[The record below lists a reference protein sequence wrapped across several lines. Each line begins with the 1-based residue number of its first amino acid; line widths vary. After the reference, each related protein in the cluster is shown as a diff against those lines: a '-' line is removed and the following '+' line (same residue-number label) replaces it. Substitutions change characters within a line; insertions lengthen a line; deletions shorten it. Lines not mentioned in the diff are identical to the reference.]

1 MIGGTDALEEARD
14 ALFAAGESEPA
25 AEAEAFLAH
34 GAWYRGDRDT
44 AQRHYSQAEALV
56 ADGNASASKTRVLA
70 LSARFRMLKGDH
82 EQAIR
87 VAQEALTLAEA
98 LELDELRAHAL
109 TTIGSAKFHMDLSTG
124 RPELEEGLRIALA
137 ADSPIAAVSLN
148 NLGVLSIWEGNFAR
162 SREIYPEAQ
171 RIAERFGDRDSAR
184 FMRGNWIFGS
194 YVVGRWDEAMQA
206 ADAFI
211 LECASS
217 PHYAEGL
224 ARDARATIRVA
235 RGDFDGA
242 REDLEFILEH
252 ARRIQ
257 DPQRL
262 LPALANS
269 AVIRLSLGDEHE
281 ARELAAEAVALAR
294 EHIHMAASANHLIF
308 VAGQFGLRDAYRQS
322 VESAPRGPWQ
332 DLSLAGATGDLQ
344 RAGDLYASFGSPSFE
359 ALARLFG
366 GEDLIATG
374 RRAEGEAEIERALA
388 FHRSVG
394 ATFYIQRGERLLAEA
409 QSASA

>member
-1 MIGGTDALEEARD
+1 M
-14 ALFAAGESEPA
+14 
-25 AEAEAFLAH
+25 
-34 GAWYRGDRDT
+34 
-44 AQRHYSQAEALV
+44 
-56 ADGNASASKTRVLA
+56 
-70 LSARFRMLKGDH
+70 
-82 EQAIR
+82 
-87 VAQEALTLAEA
+87 
-98 LELDELRAHAL
+98 
-109 TTIGSAKFHMDLSTG
+109 
-124 RPELEEGLRIALA
+124 
-137 ADSPIAAVSLN
+137 
-148 NLGVLSIWEGNFAR
+148 LSIWEGNFAR

-206 ADAFI
+206 ADEFI

-242 REDLEFILEH
+242 REDLAFILEH

-262 LPALANS
+262 LPALADS

-294 EHIHMAASANHLIF
+294 EHIQMAASANHLIF
-308 VAGQFGLRDAYRQS
+308 VAGQFGFRDAYRQS
-322 VESAPRGPWQ
+322 VESAPGGPWQ

-359 ALARLFG
+359 GLARLFG
-366 GEDLIATG
+366 GEELIATG
-374 RRAEGEAEIERALA
+374 RRSPKAKP
-388 FHRSVG
+388 RSSG
-394 ATFYIQRGERLLAEA
+394 HLLSTAR
-409 QSASA
+409 SARRSTSSAANVAR